1 MIGADMKKQIWTAA
15 LVSVVFAL
23 GGCGGGSSSS
33 DTNIIQI
40 PALNP
45 PPTPPPPP
53 PPPPPPVSVRAEITK
68 ELSVYK
74 SGVDYYKS
82 DNYIIMNNIWGIK
95 DRKDIV
101 NGVDYT
107 SKIEYSP
114 DNLNKSISFN
124 WDFPNKLLTES
135 GNLVYG
141 YPEIAWGNP
150 LPFSGY
156 GNASAAIAKIGDI
169 RTLVQTYDVTL
180 LGDKNNYS
188 LLHDVWIFDKNG
200 IITGEIG
207 IFVHADEWTLKWAG
221 PNGYFASLPNA
232 KTVLFKDSNFSFN
245 VVISPAKGPNGESV
259 VNYLFTPAAPN
270 QPINGAI
277 DWVKIF
283 DFLSANGGLSKSDY
297 IRGIETGNEIHK
309 GKGGMTVNNFSVSMT
324 YFDPVTGQVLTF

>member
-1 MIGADMKKQIWTAA
+1 MKFTVNA
-15 LVSVVFAL
+15 LSVSLIATMLV
-23 GGCGGGSSSS
+23 GCGGEGGTSSSS
-33 DTNIIQI
+33 PIVQI
-40 PALNP
+40 PTATTP
-45 PPTPPPPP
+45 PAAPTPPPPP

-82 DNYIIMNNIWGIK
+82 GNYIIMNNIWGIK

-156 GNASAAIAKIGDI
+156 GNASTAAA
-169 RTLVQTYDVTL
+169 VCFY
-180 LGDKNNYS
+180 LG
-188 LLHDVWIFDKNG
+188 
-200 IITGEIG
+200 
-207 IFVHADEWTLKWAG
+207 
-221 PNGYFASLPNA
+221 
-232 KTVLFKDSNFSFN
+232 
-245 VVISPAKGPNGESV
+245 
-259 VNYLFTPAAPN
+259 
-270 QPINGAI
+270 
-277 DWVKIF
+277 
-283 DFLSANGGLSKSDY
+283 
-297 IRGIETGNEIHK
+297 
-309 GKGGMTVNNFSVSMT
+309 
-324 YFDPVTGQVLTF
+324 

>member
-1 MIGADMKKQIWTAA
+1 MKKQGWAVA
-15 LVSVVFAL
+15 LVSGLLAL
-23 GGCGGGSSSS
+23 SGCGGGSSSS
-33 DTNIIQI
+33 DTNLVQI
-40 PALNP
+40 PTFSP
-45 PPTPPPPP
+45 PATPAPSPPPPAP
-53 PPPPPPVSVRAEITK
+53 VRAEITSP
-68 ELSVYK
+68 LGQYK

-82 DNYIIMNNIWGIK
+82 GNYIIMNNIWGLDK
-95 DRKDIV
+95 RKDII

-135 GNLVYG
+135 GDLVYG

-188 LLHDVWIFDKNG
+188 LMHDVWIFDKNG
-200 IITGEIG
+200 TITGEIG
-207 IFVHADEWTLKWAG
+207 IYVHADEWTLKWAG
-221 PNGYFASLPNA
+221 PNGYFASLPTA
-232 KTVLFKDSNFSFN
+232 KTLLFKDSNFSFN
-245 VVISPAKGPNGESV
+245 VVITPSKGPNGESEII
-259 VNYLFTPAAPN
+259 YLFTPAGSN

-283 DFLSANGGLSKSDY
+283 DFLSENGGLSKSDY
-297 IRGIETGNEIHK
+297 IRGIEMGNEIHK

-324 YFDPVTGQVLTF
+324 YFDPVSGQVLTFR